1 MKARSLAFVT
11 LAIVALFVVRLIES
25 ERRYTFGHPG
35 MVDTA
40 VGTMLWLLAVTHAV
54 VAGIMFA
61 QRQAW
66 VPSEAAMFR
75 FVAIKALFWVN
86 FATLFEPTGLGIR
99 LDVVVLYVLIAGT
112 TIDLD
117 VHLVRRYVFGHED
130 AALYP
135 EQQEH
140 LWNGMERRAVPPGY
154 PHGDAPS

>member
-11 LAIVALFVVRLIES
+11 LAIVALFVVRLVES

-35 MVDTA
+35 MADTA
-40 VGTMLWLLAVTHAV
+40 VGTMLWLFAITHAV

-75 FVAIKALFWVN
+75 FVAVKSLFWLN
-86 FATLFEPTGLGIR
+86 FATLFQPAGLGIR
-99 LDVVVLYVLIAGT
+99 LDVVVLYVLVAGT

-117 VHLVRRYVFGHED
+117 IRLIRRYVFGSED
-130 AALYP
+130 AALYG
-135 EQQEH
+135 
-140 LWNGMERRAVPPGY
+140 GMERRSDPPGRRS
-154 PHGDAPS
+154 GDA

>member
-11 LAIVALFVVRLIES
+11 LAIVALVATRLFES
-25 ERRYTFGHPG
+25 EKRYTFGHPG
-35 MVDTA
+35 AVDAA
-40 VGTMLWLLAVTHAV
+40 VETMLWLFALTHAV

-75 FVAIKALFWVN
+75 FVAVKSLFWVN
-86 FATLFEPTGLGIR
+86 FATLFQPLGLGIR
-99 LDVVVLYVLIAGT
+99 LDVVVLYVLVAGT

-117 VHLVRRYVFGHED
+117 IRLIRRYVFGSED
-130 AALYP
+130 RVLYP

-140 LWNGMERRAVPPGY
+140 LWNGMERRPVPPGY
-154 PHGDAPS
+154 PRGDA